1 MYFGF
6 GALNFCTPIFLTAL
20 AAKSQRVSNRLSF
33 TNDFL
38 WMFTVAVLFVALS
51 IIKRTL
57 KAESRVAVN
66 VQAMSVHLFA
76 FAIYAAQTLWIVII
90 DMKFQKN
97 PTIKNEVK
105 YLDAT
110 IAGIVIQC
118 VSSSIL
124 MTIFVKIYMV
134 VRDKDLNNA

>member
-6 GALNFCTPIFLTAL
+6 GALNFCTPIFSTAL
-20 AAKSQRVSNRLSF
+20 AVKSPRVSYGLSF
-33 TNDFL
+33 SYDFL

-57 KAESRVAVN
+57 KAESRVVVN
-66 VQAMSVHLFA
+66 VQVMSVHLFA
-76 FAIYAAQTLWIVII
+76 FAIYAAQTLYYVIVYV
-90 DMKFQKN
+90 KFLKES
-97 PTIKNEVK
+97 TIKSEVK

-134 VRDKDLNNA
+134 VRDKD